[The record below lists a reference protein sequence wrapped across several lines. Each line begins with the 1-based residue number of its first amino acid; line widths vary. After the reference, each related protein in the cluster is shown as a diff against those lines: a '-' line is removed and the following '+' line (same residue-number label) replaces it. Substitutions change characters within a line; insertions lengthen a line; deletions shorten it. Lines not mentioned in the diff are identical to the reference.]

1 MIISVV
7 LVVMAALALIF
18 LVRMAKGRGVCG
30 PVSLDD
36 PALQIRPVDVD
47 AFRNLMDP
55 GEEQFLRENLT
66 KSDFCK
72 IQRERLL
79 AAIEYVDCAAWNA
92 AILLR
97 VGEAA
102 RRSTNPVFAQA
113 GEKLVEDS
121 LRLRLYAFHAM
132 ARLYLGIFL
141 PWTHLSL
148 LSIPDRYDR
157 VTRMAVVLR
166 CFSPQV
172 ASEAMPS

>member
-7 LVVMAALALIF
+7 LLLIAALALIF

-30 PVSLDD
+30 PVSLEE

-55 GEEQFLRENLT
+55 DEERFLRENLQ
-66 KSDFCK
+66 KSDFRI
-72 IQRERLL
+72 IQRERLR
-79 AAIEYVDCAAWNA
+79 AAIEYVGCTAWNA

-102 RRSTNPVFAQA
+102 RASADPVFAQA
-113 GEKLVEDS
+113 GEKLVEDA
-121 LRLRLYAFHAM
+121 LRLRLYAFQAI
-132 ARLYLGIFL
+132 ARLYVGVFF

-148 LSIPDRYDR
+148 LGIPERYDR
-157 VTRMAVVLR
+157 ITRLAVVLR
-166 CFSPQV
+166 CFSRTA
-172 ASEAMPS
+172 ASAVS